1 MALDGRSYSTIKVGN
16 GTTVKIEYRDSLPS
30 TSALAKECAE
40 GGYPDRYAIF
50 TEKQSSGQITGS
62 KIREGKYEHG
72 VFISL
77 ILRPSFFPAQAG
89 AIGPI
94 SIAALTQ
101 AIESFTSNRIGISWP
116 TDLYCEGVKIG
127 GTQIEGKLNS
137 FTAYEYIIV
146 SFAVRIDEKYFPPR
160 LKDMVK
166 QVFEKDNNSLG
177 MMMARAILDRFFNA
191 YLNIRT
197 PEKHLQYYSKKFM
210 LKDVKAKYIQDG
222 KKRSCR
228 IVGINSETHAL
239 TVQVSKNRLLD
250 INKPSDVIIPRK
262 IKLPQ
267 KNQNNK
273 A

>member
-16 GTTVKIEYRDSLPS
+16 GTTVKIEYRESLSS

-40 GGYPDRYAIF
+40 NGYPDRYAIF
-50 TEKQSSGQITGS
+50 TEKQSSGQITGT
-62 KIREGKYEHG
+62 KVREGRYEHG

-77 ILRPSFFPAQAG
+77 ILRPSFFPTQAG

-94 SIAALTQ
+94 SIVALAQ
-101 AIESFTSNRIGISWP
+101 AMESFTSNRIGISWA

-146 SFAVRIDEKYFPPR
+146 SFAVRIDEKHFPPR

-166 QVFEKDNNSLG
+166 QVFEKDNHSLG
-177 MMMARAILDRFFNA
+177 MMMAKTILDRFFNA

-197 PEKHLQYYSKKFM
+197 PEKHLQYYSKKFI
-210 LKDVKAKYIQDG
+210 LKDVKIKYIQDG

-228 IVGINSETHAL
+228 VLGINPETYAL
-239 TVQVSKNRLLD
+239 TVKASGNKT
-250 INKPSDVIIPRK
+250 IEISKPSEVIIPRK

-267 KNQNNK
+267 SNTNNK